1 MTVPAYAIG
10 YLRDV
15 AIGEAIIRYMRE
27 IDGTLAPYGGEF
39 VIRGGGLEPKEG
51 RWDGDVVVIRFPDRR
66 SAEQWFDSPAYQRIV
81 PLRADNSRSMIAL
94 VDGVKPGHTGASKVA
109 ELLEHERRPVPLE
122 P

>member
-15 AIGEAIIRYMRE
+15 AFGDDIIRYMRE

-39 VIRGGGLEPKEG
+39 VIHGGRLEPKEG
-51 RWDGDVVVIRFPDRR
+51 QWDGDVVVIRFPDRH

-81 PLRADNSRSMIAL
+81 PLRVDNSRSMIAL

-109 ELLEHERRPVPLE
+109 ELQRRDP
-122 P
+122 